1 MTCLDLG
8 VAEQSFGVV
17 AAKRSG
23 FAKDACPETLQRELG
38 PGAWDKSLS
47 MNLNQAELA
56 CSRSCLWQVSS
67 RPACLEESCR
77 LVQGGHTVL
86 FCGNAEPRLFLKHPH
101 SEWNKDRGSLEKSAR
116 QQIRFAFIAGVL
128 FVVGVG
134 LKRSLGPTSPAQGV
148 QAGQL
153 NLEVPFFLQLL
164 VPLLSGLPCGGG

>member
-1 MTCLDLG
+1 MQRFSNAPVPLMHVGALSGWRPLYLRLRAFHRKLVTCLDLG
-8 VAEQSFGVV
+8 VAEQSFGVL

-47 MNLNQAELA
+47 INLNQAELA

-134 LKRSLGPTSPAQGV
+134 LKDL
-148 QAGQL
+148 
-153 NLEVPFFLQLL
+153 
-164 VPLLSGLPCGGG
+164 